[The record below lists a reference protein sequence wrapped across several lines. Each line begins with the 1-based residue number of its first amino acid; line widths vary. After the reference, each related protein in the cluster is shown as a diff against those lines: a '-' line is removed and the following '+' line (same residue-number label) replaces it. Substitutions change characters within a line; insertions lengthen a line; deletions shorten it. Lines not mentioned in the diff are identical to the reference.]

1 MYGQSIGTKDAFV
14 WVEELD
20 DDQIGL
26 SVFCEKLLTLL
37 EENEDRAYSLM
48 AVLLDQA
55 IGEIPA
61 IRYIGSVSYT
71 HLPWHGVFPD
81 RGIYAA
87 GGLPV
92 RMVLRSLKM
101 HPNTIFIRIRP
112 G

>member
-1 MYGQSIGTKDAFV
+1 MTCIIQTFYNF
-14 WVEELD
+14 ELRFD
-20 DDQIGL
+20 SAVKLFAPL
-26 SVFCEKLLTLL
+26 S
-37 EENEDRAYSLM
+37 
-48 AVLLDQA
+48 
-55 IGEIPA
+55 
-61 IRYIGSVSYT
+61 SVSVYCLCIYRDT
-71 HLPWHGVFPD
+71 RFYPWHGVFPD